1 VYGRGNGVSMLRFG
15 HIFMPVFLSSLD
27 EVSSVIDVRCWIILC
42 LLTFAAVLRLKRM
55 ILVLFTLI
63 LDVIRRFHT
72 SSGILF

>member
-27 EVSSVIDVRCWIILC
+27 EVSSVIVRCWIILY

-63 LDVIRRFHT
+63 LDIIRRFHT